1 MPPFFCPY
9 SPEDYAAPSEE
20 LLFGHIRIVHAN
32 DPNFSIQC
40 SFNGCERTFTNFRTW
55 QNHHLLHYRSGTID
69 TVSPTDTD
77 EDVVGFPDSDASATH
92 VSSPSVPDMQRFA
105 AQWILKTRE
114 TRMLTRSAMQG
125 IIEDVDVLV
134 GYVTEVLKSQ
144 TQMVLENHGIKPES
158 IIINDLDNVFTGP
171 VTKPFQG
178 LTSFHQQLQ
187 YCRSMFNLV
196 VRLYKCFL
204 GSVTCMYK
212 RHFP

>member
-9 SPEDYAAPSEE
+9 CPEDYAAPSEE

-55 QNHHLLHYRSGTID
+55 QNHRLLHYRSGTID

-125 IIEDVDVLV
+125 IIENVDVLV
-134 GYVTEVLKSQ
+134 GYVTEGLKSQ

-196 VRLYKCFL
+196 VRLYKCCL